1 MWSASL
7 DKDFC
12 NDDPCGNALNKS
24 VTAVLKEEGFH
35 IGSFIII
42 FAQTPESRQFLYLYD
57 KDWYGI
63 N

>member
-12 NDDPCGNALNKS
+12 NDDPCGNASNIS
-24 VTAVLKEEGFH
+24 ATAVLKEEGFH

-42 FAQTPESRQFLYLYD
+42 FAQTPESWHFLYLCD
-57 KDWYGI
+57 GKA
-63 N
+63 